1 MRGPYRPT
9 LWRDVDPGQDVK
21 QMWFPGN
28 HMDVGGGNRDKRL
41 ADCALDWMMAETTAA
56 IGTAFDRARIPGF
69 DPDPTGFLH
78 GPRGGPLGAAHEV
91 AFQPRPRATPR
102 VDHLR
107 PEVDVASAAYERQQ
121 KTVDYRP
128 TRTLALPGDTAEVVV
143 PADQSWTATGL
154 YLEPGDY
161 RFAASGDW
169 SSAGSRSGPDG
180 DTSKWHFSGG
190 LFSRIIGVAEKG
202 LRAVVNN
209 PEAELLGTRREPGL
223 PYMSLVGNVANELP
237 DREATSYRTRRSPSG
252 RAPRPPSDE
261 PATCTRSPT
270 TRWASTATTTA
281 RYDSP

>member
-1 MRGPYRPT
+1 M
-9 LWRDVDPGQDVK
+9 
-21 QMWFPGN
+21 
-28 HMDVGGGNRDKRL
+28 
-41 ADCALDWMMAETTAA
+41 
-56 IGTAFDRARIPGF
+56 
-69 DPDPTGFLH
+69 
-78 GPRGGPLGAAHEV
+78 
-91 AFQPRPRATPR
+91 
-102 VDHLR
+102 
-107 PEVDVASAAYERQQ
+107 DVASAAYERQQ

-223 PYMSLVGNVANELP
+223 PCMSLVGREGNVLP
-237 DREATSYRTRRSPSG
+237 DEKIAIGTGTTATVRRAGYLYAFPNDALG
-252 RAPRPPSDE
+252 FYGNNDGEVRL
-261 PATCTRSPT
+261 TVTRS
-270 TRWASTATTTA
+270 
-281 RYDSP
+281 